1 MFPDRNVWGRA
12 VSARLSGAGAALR
25 DHFMGW
31 QCRIRQHAMR
41 LGKGRPSEGMTPTVI
56 RANGE
61 EMGAVVVLI
70 IERDPDMTTAQ
81 FRHTVQRTMDPAER
95 FDKAVDFL
103 SSAYFQKAREFEP
116 RLFALFGPGSPGAA
130 TLVADGTCTLVF
142 EQFSQS
148 YRLPARVVELRQD
161 DRFAQGLIWHNACFN
176 PAQPPG
182 CVPLAF
188 EPLWDEGTAE
198 PPVGQGGQ

>member
-1 MFPDRNVWGRA
+1 MTRP
-12 VSARLSGAGAALR
+12 LSPGGVALR

-41 LGKGRPSEGMTPTVI
+41 MGKGRPSEGMTPTVI
-56 RANGE
+56 AADGE
-61 EMGAVVVLI
+61 ELGAVVVLI
-70 IERDPDMTTAQ
+70 IERDPEMTTAQ

-95 FDKAVDFL
+95 FEKAIDFL

-116 RLFALFGPGSPGAA
+116 RLFALFGPASPGAA
-130 TLVADGTCTLVF
+130 RLAADGRCVLSF
-142 EQFSQS
+142 HQFSQS
-148 YRLPARVVELRQD
+148 YRLPARVVQLEED
-161 DRFAQGLIWHNACFN
+161 DPFAQGLIWHNACFN

-188 EPLWDEGTAE
+188 EPLWDEGAAE
-198 PPVGQGGQ
+198 PAVGQGGQ

>member
-1 MFPDRNVWGRA
+1 MSTDRTGSGR
-12 VSARLSGAGAALR
+12 ALR

-31 QCRIRQHAMR
+31 QCRIRQHAVR
-41 LGKGRPSEGMTPTVI
+41 TGKGRPSEGMRPTVL
-56 RANGE
+56 RADGS

-81 FRHTVQRTMDPAER
+81 FRHTVQRTLDPAER
-95 FDKAVDFL
+95 FEKAVDFL

-116 RLFALFGPGSPGAA
+116 RLFALFGPASPGAA
-130 TLVADGTCTLVF
+130 ALVADGRCTLLF
-142 EQFSQS
+142 SQFSQS
-148 YRLPARVVELRQD
+148 DRLPARVE
-161 DRFAQGLIWHNACFN
+161 DRDAGDPFAQGLIWHNAMFN

-188 EPLWDEGTAE
+188 DPVWDEGTAF
-198 PPVGQGGQ
+198 PPVG